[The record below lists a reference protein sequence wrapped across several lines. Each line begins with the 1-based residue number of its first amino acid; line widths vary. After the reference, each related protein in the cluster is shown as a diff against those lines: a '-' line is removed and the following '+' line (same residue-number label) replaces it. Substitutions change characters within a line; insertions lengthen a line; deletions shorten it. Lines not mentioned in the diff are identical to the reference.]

1 MMEHTVLNGTTST
14 TTIIKNQEEW
24 KKKKGFGPLILFTVL
39 LLGCAFYAGQI
50 RGSSSGSVTTR
61 GATTVA
67 SLMYDSSQVNDGGY
81 DVVDTTPGCVK
92 SSGSYDPAK
101 DYCFSCGGSVGPDD
115 DYYGKLGYCWNYHL
129 RVRYDSVNGRRY
141 ICNHDK
147 VMTSERPFTI
157 LTIPDTVNKSPNRN
171 WNFC

>member
-101 DYCFSCGGSVGPDD
+101 DYCFTCGGGDNDD
-115 DYYGKLGYCWNYHL
+115 GTDWLL
-129 RVRYDSVNGRRY
+129 LEQ
-141 ICNHDK
+141 
-147 VMTSERPFTI
+147 SELSSI
-157 LTIPDTVNKSPNRN
+157 LWQCANPR
-171 WNFC
+171 